1 MLFKIHYSY
10 VNISL
15 PAIIIPASYLG
26 RHDNNLK
33 YAVPAATIGPIQ
45 VLIFPMNHSSLEPTT
60 MCSSQCNICGCFP
73 GGCSTSYQTAAAS
86 GRFQATVAK
95 DAWLF
100 TRTDHYLFNCI
111 IPSLPPSALSLHCNS
126 SMWSHT
132 NNHPS
137 IVLQ

>member
-33 YAVPAATIGPIQ
+33 YAVPAATIDPYKFSF
-45 VLIFPMNHSSLEPTT
+45 FPKNHSSLEPTT

-95 DAWLF
+95 DAWFLLARITTF
-100 TRTDHYLFNCI
+100 LIVLY
-111 IPSLPPSALSLHCNS
+111 LHCLPLHFHCTAS
-126 SMWSHT
+126 QCGHT
-132 NNHPS
+132 PTT
-137 IVLQ
+137 IPV